1 MPRAA
6 WPMRSPIGVDLAG
19 RRVKIAQCARGLR
32 GGVRLETCV
41 QAVRPVPV
49 ERSAELT
56 PDDAAL
62 VAGLVERSGFVG
74 RSVVLNAPPG
84 VLLSTA
90 LELPPRSSGAPL
102 AQIARLELA
111 RAHRVEPDSFEMA
124 MWEVPSPAR
133 SSEGSHALAVGL
145 PIAKVEPFLA
155 AMDAQGLD
163 VVAIDSRS
171 LALARATAPLHAMDG
186 MTCIVDANWHG
197 LSILMC
203 MNGVVVVDRAVDA
216 AAWAEVCTQGATRL
230 SLSPDRVHDGL
241 VAATAAP
248 SWTASLRSLTTEY
261 LDQVVPESAR
271 SVTYTSHRYPNAPL
285 AGVLVTGDAA
295 TLPGLADRLA
305 QALGVRTLA
314 VDPSLVIHTPLA
326 GRSRVDAAC
335 LGALGLS
342 LHAGHDLLRRAA

>member
-1 MPRAA
+1 MPRAI
-6 WPMRSPIGVDLAG
+6 WLMRSPIGVDLAG
-19 RRVKIAQCARGLR
+19 RRVKIAQCVCGVR

-49 ERSAELT
+49 ERSADLT

-62 VAGLVERSGFVG
+62 VAGLIERSGFEG

-84 VLLSTA
+84 VVLSAA
-90 LELPPRSSGAPL
+90 LELPPRNSGAPL

-111 RAHRVEPDSFEMA
+111 RTHRVEPDSFEMA

-145 PIAKVEPFLA
+145 PVAKVEPFLT
-155 AMDAQGLD
+155 AMDTQGLD

-216 AAWAEVCTQGATRL
+216 EAWGDVCTQGATRL
-230 SLSPDRVHDGL
+230 SLSPDSVHDGL
-241 VAATAAP
+241 VVATEAP
-248 SWTASLRSLTTEY
+248 AWTASLRSLTTEY
-261 LDQVVPESAR
+261 LDELVPEVAR

-285 AGVLVTGDAA
+285 MAVLVTGDAA
-295 TLPGLADRLA
+295 RLPGLADRLA

-314 VDPSLVIHTPLA
+314 VDPSLVISTPRS
-326 GRSRVDAAC
+326 GRSPVDASC

-342 LHAGHDLLRRAA
+342 LHAGRALQRRAA